1 MTEREFVREKKI
13 MSPTLKGLE
22 YNVDFQVSVHLWIN
36 YNKSQNVILKKQTTM
51 KDTKEVRA

>member
-36 YNKSQNVILKKQTTM
+36 YNKSQNVILKKQTNM

>member
-1 MTEREFVREKKI
+1 MREKKI

-36 YNKSQNVILKKQTTM
+36 YNKSQNVILKKQTNM

>member
-1 MTEREFVREKKI
+1 

-36 YNKSQNVILKKQTTM
+36 YNKSQNVILKKQTNM